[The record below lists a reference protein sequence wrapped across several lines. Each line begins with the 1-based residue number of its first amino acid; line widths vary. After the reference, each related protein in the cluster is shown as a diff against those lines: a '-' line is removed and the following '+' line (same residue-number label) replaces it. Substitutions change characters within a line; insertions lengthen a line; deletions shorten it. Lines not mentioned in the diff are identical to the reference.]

1 MSNMHTK
8 KIIKSAL
15 FAALTFCATF
25 VIKIPTLTGGYV
37 HIGDALVLL
46 DGWILGPVYG
56 GLSAAIGSM
65 LCDLIGG
72 YPQYLLPTFIIKGLM
87 AVIGYCLY
95 KVLLKKKMSLLGIIL
110 SGCIAAVFMAL
121 GYYFVEAIFLGY
133 GFGGAAVSII
143 PNLMQ
148 GFFGTVC
155 ATVIFAI
162 FRKNKTLSKYIFDK

>member
-1 MSNMHTK
+1 MKNLHTK
-8 KIIKSAL
+8 KIINSAL
-15 FAALTFCATF
+15 FAALVFCATY
-25 VIKIPTLTGGYV
+25 VTKIPTSMGYI
-37 HIGDALVLL
+37 HIGDCFILL
-46 DGWILGPVYG
+46 GTWILGPVYG

-87 AVIGYCLY
+87 AVIGYYLY
-95 KVLLKKKMSLLGIIL
+95 KMLKKKMSHLSIII
-110 SGCIAAVFMAL
+110 SGCIAAVFMAF

-155 ATVIFAI
+155 ATIIFGI
-162 FRKNKTLSKYIFDK
+162 FRKNKTLSKYISDKK